1 MKDLSE
7 LIIQEQEMSL
17 AKLAEKI
24 GVSRVVLSYII
35 NKKHE
40 PSLPIVK
47 KICNYFKVDFHEYI

>member
-7 LIIQEQEMSL
+7 LIIQEQDVSLSKL
-17 AKLAEKI
+17 AKEI

-40 PSLPIVK
+40 PSLPVIK
-47 KICNYFKVDFHEYI
+47 KICNYFNKDFHEYI